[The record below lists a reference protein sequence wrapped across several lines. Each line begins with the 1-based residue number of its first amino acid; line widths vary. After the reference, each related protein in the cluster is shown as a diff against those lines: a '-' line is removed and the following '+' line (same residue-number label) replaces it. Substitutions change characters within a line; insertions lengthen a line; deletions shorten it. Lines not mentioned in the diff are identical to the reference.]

1 VGLTGSVGVA
11 GALPV
16 NLRLTA
22 DNARLIASDILT
34 AVIDANLTLSGEVKG
49 DLAAGG
55 LLHVRRADIRVPEKL
70 PASVATIPTRVAGA
84 PPPPPAKPMPMPN
97 IALNVTLDAPGQIF
111 IRGRGLDAELGGRV
125 VLTGTA
131 ANPQASGGL
140 QLRRGTFSLIGQ
152 TLTLTEGTIDFTG
165 AGIAN
170 PSLKLVATSTTA
182 SIVATLTVSG
192 SARDPKITLSS
203 VPEVPQD
210 EILAQLLFNTTTA
223 KLGPFQLAQIGAAL
237 ASLSGVGGGGDPL
250 DKLRNALGL
259 DRLSIG
265 SSRTGTPTVEA
276 GRYIAR
282 DVYLGARQSATGT
295 GTQATVQVD
304 IAKGLKL
311 EATAGTATP
320 SATGATSARD
330 AASVGVTYQF
340 EY

>member
-1 VGLTGSVGVA
+1 
-11 GALPV
+11 
-16 NLRLTA
+16 
-22 DNARLIASDILT
+22 
-34 AVIDANLTLSGEVKG
+34 
-49 DLAAGG
+49 
-55 LLHVRRADIRVPEKL
+55 
-70 PASVATIPTRVAGA
+70 
-84 PPPPPAKPMPMPN
+84 
-97 IALNVTLDAPGQIF
+97 
-111 IRGRGLDAELGGRV
+111 
-125 VLTGTA
+125 
-131 ANPQASGGL
+131 
-140 QLRRGTFSLIGQ
+140 LRRGTFSLIGQ
-152 TLTLTEGTIDFTG
+152 MLTLTEGTIDFTG

-182 SIVATLTVSG
+182 TMIATLTVSG
-192 SARDPKITLSS
+192 SARDPKVTLSS

-304 IAKGLKL
+304 IARGLKL
-311 EATAGTATP
+311 EATAGTGTP